1 MMARP
6 DVLRGKVRTAS
17 PSREIRDTGAELMLA
32 RWPGVET
39 LKPTLTERLDL
50 RKVAAFDRRDF
61 QVVAAPRSAQG
72 ERLELLAED

>member
-1 MMARP
+1 
-6 DVLRGKVRTAS
+6 
-17 PSREIRDTGAELMLA
+17 MLA

-61 QVVAAPRSAQG
+61 QVVAGPRSAQG